1 METLYYTIAL
11 LTAGAALVTGLTS
24 LFIGLNKGGQKV
36 DLFFGFL
43 ALSLFFFIMLPPAGF
58 LLQHEPLHTIDIK
71 VKRIFS
77 WSHYIFLA
85 WFIEFYSGY
94 KRRPLV
100 ILLTI
105 TIVVHYTMLMLS
117 PTGVMSAA
125 WRLTMM
131 LILFTI
137 MIYGFLA
144 ARHMLKS
151 AARKEE
157 GRWLLVSMFIF
168 AFLFVFTIINTYRSD
183 LVVKWIGAPMFIPI
197 NLNHLAFIIIMS
209 LRLQKNTLNKY
220 RLEKILRTRNKQ
232 WDTLFKNIDLLSVEV
247 DKSGKIIY
255 VNPFAVKHLGY
266 KTQEELLGLNFVENF
281 TPATEIAQGKSSFNA
296 MIDGG
301 IVTKS
306 MQSKLKAHNGAE
318 SMISWT
324 CVLVTDE
331 NDRTTGVLCIGKDI
345 TELDTAF
352 RRVQELKNE
361 LEKENLF
368 LREAVSEN
376 IDHEIIGKSEAII
389 YTIQKARQV
398 SPTNA
403 TVLLEGETGVGKEL
417 FADLIHR
424 AGLRCTKPLIKVNCA
439 ALPPELIESELF
451 GHEKGSFTGALQARK
466 GRFELA
472 DGGTIFL
479 DEIGEMPLTLQPKLL
494 RVLQSGEFERIGGQ
508 TTIKVDVRVISATNR
523 DLLQDVKAGRFRED
537 LFYRLNVYPI
547 TVPSLRNRK
556 EDIPLLT
563 DHFIKKYSLE
573 FNKNIE
579 NISRADLNR
588 LIEYNWPGNIREL
601 INLIERSII
610 TSNGETLKIDWE
622 QNHHHSNMD
631 EHQGISTIKELER
644 EHILR
649 VLKECNG
656 KINGPEGAADRLGIN
671 PNTLRSRMKKLNIT
685 RD

>member
-1 METLYYTIAL
+1 
-11 LTAGAALVTGLTS
+11 
-24 LFIGLNKGGQKV
+24 
-36 DLFFGFL
+36 
-43 ALSLFFFIMLPPAGF
+43 
-58 LLQHEPLHTIDIK
+58 
-71 VKRIFS
+71 
-77 WSHYIFLA
+77 
-85 WFIEFYSGY
+85 
-94 KRRPLV
+94 
-100 ILLTI
+100 
-105 TIVVHYTMLMLS
+105 
-117 PTGVMSAA
+117 MSTA
-125 WRLTMM
+125 WRLSMM
-131 LILFTI
+131 LILATI

-144 ARHMLKS
+144 ASYMLKS
-151 AARKEE
+151 SARKEE
-157 GRWLLVSMFIF
+157 GRWLLVSMLVF
-168 AFLFVFTIINTYRSD
+168 ALLFVFSVMNTFNSE
-183 LVVKWIGAPMFIPI
+183 LIEKWIGAPMFFPL

-232 WDTLFKNIDLLSVEV
+232 WDTLFKSIDLLSVEV

-266 KTQEELLGLNFVENF
+266 KTQQEILGLHFVENF
-281 TPATEIAQGKSSFNA
+281 IPETEIAQGKSSFNA
-296 MIDGG
+296 MIEGG

-306 MQSKLKAHNGAE
+306 MQSKLKAHNGTE

-331 NDRTTGVLCIGKDI
+331 NDRTTGILCIGKDI

-368 LREAVSEN
+368 LREVVSDN

-417 FADLIHR
+417 FADLIHK
-424 AGLRCTKPLIKVNCA
+424 AGLRSTKPLVKVNCA

-451 GHEKGSFTGALQARK
+451 GHEKGSFTGALQSRK

-563 DHFIKKYSLE
+563 DYFIKKYSLE
-573 FNKNIE
+573 FNKHIE
-579 NISRADLNR
+579 NISRADMNR

-622 QNHHHSNMD
+622 QNHHHSNLE
-631 EHQGISTIKELER
+631 EHHGVSSIKDLER

-649 VLKECNG
+649 ILKECNG
-656 KINGPEGAADRLGIN
+656 KINGPEGAAEKLGIN